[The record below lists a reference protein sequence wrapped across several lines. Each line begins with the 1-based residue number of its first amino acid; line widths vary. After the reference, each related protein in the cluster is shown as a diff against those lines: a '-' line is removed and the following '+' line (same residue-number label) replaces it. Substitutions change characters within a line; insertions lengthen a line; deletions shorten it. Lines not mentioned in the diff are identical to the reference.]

1 MSPEIMSAIKLADIH
16 RRKAEKWRCKP
27 GWRNARIILRRHLSK
42 VQKMLTRAR
51 KLEECETREQ

>member
-16 RRKAEKWRCKP
+16 RRKAETWRCNR
-27 GWRNARIILRRHLSK
+27 GWQARIILRRHLSK

-51 KLEECETREQ
+51 KLEGCATREQ